1 VSTESV
7 GALIGGRYEVLG
19 TLGRG
24 GFARTFLARDK
35 ENGAKVAI
43 KMLDARHAEE
53 WKAYQLFEREA
64 SVMRSL
70 RHHGIPEVHAS
81 LRDRW
86 ESADAAFLVMEYV
99 EGPSLAKM
107 IEDKRH
113 LEPADV
119 LHILVELL
127 GILDYL
133 HGRVPPILHRDIK
146 PANILV
152 RPDGTPAL
160 VDFGAVRSVFRA
172 PGESG
177 STVVG
182 TYGYMPYEQ
191 YMGQATPASD
201 LYALGATLLHV
212 LTGRAPSEFMTDEGR
227 IEVPAPLP
235 GGERLRAV
243 VTRLLRP
250 SPVERFQSAREVRH
264 ALLGAEGPAALPAPG
279 AGMAVA
285 VRASGAMLPALSLP
299 PVPRPFEGPTK
310 ELFKRVVPGA
320 WRLMNASVKPGGG
333 IDLWTI
339 LVVGFFSVITA
350 GVLPIVFL
358 SMANDWRRRLRPFF
372 QDGLPAMAVISEI
385 ELVDSAFGEKL
396 ARVKYEFE
404 ADGALHRDADQ
415 VLPVS
420 ADRWRIG
427 DRIQI
432 LYLPDRGYDSV
443 IIST

>member
-1 VSTESV
+1 MSTESA
-7 GALIGGRYEVLG
+7 GAVIGDRWEVLG

-24 GFARTFLARDK
+24 GFARTFLARDRDG
-35 ENGAKVAI
+35 GARVAI

-81 LRDRW
+81 LKGRW
-86 ESADAAFLVMEYV
+86 ESADAAFLVMEYI

-119 LHILVELL
+119 LHIMVELL

-146 PANILV
+146 PANIIV

-201 LYALGATLLHV
+201 LYALGATLLHL

-227 IEVPAPLP
+227 LEVPDSLP

-243 VTRLLRP
+243 VNRLLRP

-264 ALLGAEGPAALPAPG
+264 ALLGAEGPATPAAPG
-279 AGMAVA
+279 VALA
-285 VRASGAMLPALSLP
+285 VRPSGTVMPALSLP

-310 ELFKRVVPGA
+310 ELFRRVVPGA
-320 WRLMNASVKPGGG
+320 WRLMNASVKPGAG

-350 GVLPIVFL
+350 GTLPMVFL

-372 QDGLPAMAVISEI
+372 LHGLPAMAVVSDI

-396 ARVKYEFE
+396 ARVRYEFE
-404 ADGALHRDADQ
+404 ADGTLHRDADQ

-420 ADRWRIG
+420 ADRWRSG
-427 DRIQI
+427 DKIQV